1 MPAHEGRL
9 GASDIINV
17 IIRRLFFNFIIFFL
31 CFLICEIC
39 VICGYKIRDSNTR
52 RTGILGKQDQL
63 KQKSA
68 HRAVEFVES
77 GMVVGLGT
85 GSTTAFAVIRIGE
98 RLKSG
103 DLKDIVGIPTS
114 LRTEKLAREW
124 GVPLCGLDDQPVID
138 VTIDGADEVDPDLN
152 LIKGGGGALLRE
164 KVVAQASRQNII
176 IVDESKLSP
185 RLGTRWAL
193 PVEVIPFAAKSAENF
208 INSLGAGV
216 TLRLDDTG
224 RPYQTDQNNFI
235 LDANFGKM
243 AEPDRVA
250 ASLNERAG
258 IVEHGL
264 FLGLASDVIVAAEDG
279 IRHLKR
285 NSL

>member
-1 MPAHEGRL
+1 M
-9 GASDIINV
+9 N
-17 IIRRLFFNFIIFFL
+17 
-31 CFLICEIC
+31 
-39 VICGYKIRDSNTR
+39 
-52 RTGILGKQDQL
+52 KQDEL
-63 KQKSA
+63 KQKAA
-68 HRAVEFVES
+68 HRAVELIQS
-77 GMVVGLGT
+77 DMIVGLGT

-98 RLKSG
+98 RIKSG
-103 DLKDIVGIPTS
+103 DLKNIVGIPTS
-114 LRTEKLAREW
+114 IRTETLAGEW
-124 GVPLCGLDDQPVID
+124 RIPLCGLEDQPVID

-208 INSLGAGV
+208 INSLGAEV

-235 LDANFGKM
+235 LDANFGEM
-243 AEPDRVA
+243 ADPNNIA

-279 IRHLKR
+279 IRHLRR
-285 NSL
+285 NGL

>member
-1 MPAHEGRL
+1 M
-9 GASDIINV
+9 
-17 IIRRLFFNFIIFFL
+17 
-31 CFLICEIC
+31 
-39 VICGYKIRDSNTR
+39 K
-52 RTGILGKQDQL
+52 KQDEL
-63 KQKSA
+63 KKKAA

-103 DLKDIVGIPTS
+103 DLKNIVGIPTS
-114 LRTEKLAREW
+114 IRTETLAGEW
-124 GVPLCGLDDQPVID
+124 GIALCGLEDQPVID

-193 PVEVIPFAAKSAENF
+193 PVEVVPFAAKPAENF
-208 INSLGAGV
+208 LKSQGAAV
-216 TLRLDDTG
+216 TLRLDDNG
-224 RPYQTDQNNFI
+224 QPYQTDQNNFI
-235 LDANFGKM
+235 LDANFGEM
-243 AEPDRVA
+243 ADPNRLA
-250 ASLNERAG
+250 ANLNERAG

-264 FLGLASDVIVAAEDG
+264 FLGLASDVIVAAEND

-285 NSL
+285 NDL

>member
-1 MPAHEGRL
+1 LE
-9 GASDIINV
+9 
-17 IIRRLFFNFIIFFL
+17 
-31 CFLICEIC
+31 
-39 VICGYKIRDSNTR
+39 
-52 RTGILGKQDQL
+52 KQDEL
-63 KQKSA
+63 KQRAA

-98 RLKSG
+98 RMKSG

-114 LRTEKLAREW
+114 IRTEKLAGEW
-124 GVPLCGLDDQPVID
+124 GIPLCGLEDQPVID

-208 INSLGAGV
+208 LKSQGATV
-216 TLRLDDTG
+216 VLRLGDNG
-224 RPYQTDQNNFI
+224 RPYQTDQNNYI
-235 LDANFGKM
+235 LDANFGEM
-243 AEPDRVA
+243 AEPERVA
-250 ASLNERAG
+250 AGLNERAG

-285 NSL
+285 NNL

>member
-1 MPAHEGRL
+1 LE
-9 GASDIINV
+9 
-17 IIRRLFFNFIIFFL
+17 
-31 CFLICEIC
+31 
-39 VICGYKIRDSNTR
+39 
-52 RTGILGKQDQL
+52 KQDEL
-63 KQKSA
+63 KQKAA

-98 RLKSG
+98 LLKSG
-103 DLKDIVGIPTS
+103 DLKNIVGIPTS
-114 LRTEKLAREW
+114 IRTEKLAGEW
-124 GVPLCGLDDQPVID
+124 DIPLCGLEDQPAID

-208 INSLGAGV
+208 LISQGAAV
-216 TLRLDDTG
+216 TLRLDDNS
-224 RPYQTDQNNFI
+224 RPFQTDQNNFI
-235 LDANFGKM
+235 LDANFGEM
-243 AEPDRVA
+243 ADPNRVA
-250 ASLNERAG
+250 ANLNERAG

-264 FLGLASDVIVAAEDG
+264 FLGLASDVIVAAEND

-285 NSL
+285 KDL